1 MKYILKLKKKNYSCL
16 FTFIILCT
24 SIAKAQDCKKYY
36 YMMDNA
42 EIQMTLYDKKDAISG
57 IQTWKITNVTKSSS
71 GYSSTANFKFT
82 DSKGQEITKGNGTYK
97 CEGGKLMADV
107 HMFLPQEG
115 MQKTSM
121 GDAKLN
127 TAYVEYPSVL
137 SEGMQLPD
145 AVFDIDINTSSI
157 PSTAHFEMNN
167 RKVIG
172 KEKVSSDAGSWD
184 AYKITYDSEIK
195 IKMIGI
201 GIPIKMQTTEWF
213 VPNFGIVKS
222 ETYKKGKKLG
232 STLLTKFKK

>member
-1 MKYILKLKKKNYSCL
+1 MKYILKLHKKSYSVFFVL
-16 FTFIILCT
+16 MLI
-24 SIAKAQDCKKYY
+24 SITIVKAQDCKNYY
-36 YMMDNA
+36 YMMNDA
-42 EIQMTLYDKKDAISG
+42 EIQITLYDKNDEING
-57 IQTWKITNVTKSSS
+57 IQTWKITNVTKSSN
-71 GYSSTANFKFT
+71 GYSSTATFDFSN
-82 DSKGQEITKGNGTYK
+82 SKGEEITKGTGTYK

-121 GDAKLN
+121 ENAKLN
-127 TAYVEYPSVL
+127 NAYVEYPSVL

-145 AVFDIDINTSSI
+145 AVFDIDVNTSSI
-157 PSTAHFEMNN
+157 PSTAHYEMKN

-184 AYKITYDSEIK
+184 AYKITYDAEMK

-201 GIPIKMQTTEWF
+201 GIPMKMQTTEWF

-232 STLLTKFKK
+232 STLLTKLKK

>member
-1 MKYILKLKKKNYSCL
+1 MKYILKLQKKIYGCL
-16 FTFIILCT
+16 FIFIILCS

-36 YMMDNA
+36 YMMNNA

-57 IQTWKITNVTKSSS
+57 IQTWKIANVSKSSN
-71 GYSSTANFKFT
+71 GYSSTATFNFT
-82 DSKGQEITKGNGTYK
+82 DSKGKEITKGNGTYK
-97 CEGGKLMADV
+97 CEGGKLMADA

-127 TAYVEYPSVL
+127 SAFVEYPSVL

-145 AVFDIDINTSSI
+145 AIFDIDVNTSSI
-157 PSTAHFEMNN
+157 PSTAHFEMKN
-167 RKVIG
+167 RKVVG
-172 KEKVSSDAGSWD
+172 KEKISSDAGSWD
-184 AYKITYDSEIK
+184 SYKIIYDAELK

-201 GIPIKMQTTEWF
+201 SIPMKMQTTEWF
-213 VPNFGIVKS
+213 VPNFGVVKS

-232 STLLTKFKK
+232 STLLTKFKN